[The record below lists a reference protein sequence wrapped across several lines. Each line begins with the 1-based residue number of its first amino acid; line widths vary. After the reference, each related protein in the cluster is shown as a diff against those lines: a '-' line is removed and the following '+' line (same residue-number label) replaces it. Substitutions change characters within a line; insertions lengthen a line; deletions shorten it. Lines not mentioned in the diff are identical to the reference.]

1 MIRYWAMLFF
11 WCLVGGP
18 ELVGQTNRQF
28 VFTHYGTTNGLPTNC
43 INDMEQDT
51 QGFYWLA
58 TLEGLVRFDG
68 IRSKVFKRR
77 KSDPRSV
84 PFSNV
89 SELRM
94 DRRNRLWL
102 RHSNHQV
109 GYFNPD
115 TWQFTPVPIRPQ
127 RPADIEGIKH
137 FVSEQSEAIFLS
149 VHQEILVYEEQ
160 QGAFVPATNYIPH
173 QPERKLHGFWEHPAG
188 HQYGLVADK
197 AAELY
202 DPATGTLLSSGALPP
217 GQAPWLDE
225 LAKTD
230 NLFFY
235 YPDSKQRMWIMRRS
249 AGGFTFDCYDLA
261 SSKRSLKQVFFQM
274 PGNLSNN
281 WCQMQELSGMI
292 WVYGENMLAWFN
304 ETTQQF
310 VPIPSANPSHKN
322 LEYTGIT
329 NLFEDH
335 EHNIW
340 ICTDKNGLYRF
351 NPSRIWFN
359 HLLFPKKN
367 GLGLSEGSPLSVLPE
382 TDGGMLVNLWG
393 EGFYRLDQNGQ
404 QIAVDIPDL
413 PDNGAISMWDVCLD
427 RDNIH
432 AWFVGQPGIF
442 HYNRYSRRGVYHNP
456 AIFEGR
462 TLRDVEQDHQGN
474 LWFGTQ
480 GLGVF
485 KWDRQRGQAD
495 FEKGLYKIPGLP
507 IDKPVNQ
514 LAIDARGWV
523 WVATGLFGL
532 YVIDS
537 QTDQVLF
544 HFSDN
549 VEDARF
555 KIPER
560 GIAQVLEYSDS
571 VMIFATSYEVFA
583 FNVPERQLRVIRN
596 DEEIN
601 SLIAD
606 MRCDRYGNIW
616 LGTVGNL
623 YRFNPY
629 KPTMLTLSREDGL
642 LDDVFSLNS
651 NHELPDGRLAF
662 GADHSLLVFDPAQFK
677 PASNNLKVRITEVSI
692 GNKPQSV
699 DSLLRKT
706 VIELGP
712 NNNTISID
720 FATMSFNDWHHI
732 QYKMEGMDEDW
743 VLADKDF
750 RATYNYLPPGSYRF
764 LLRTINADQETSPEQ
779 HPFTIKVYPPF
790 YQSWWFFGV
799 LLLLAMALLYW
810 YDQERL
816 KRRAAVDSVRNNIA
830 EDLHNE
836 VNTALQNINILS
848 EMANIKA
855 DNDPQKTKEY
865 IHQIHV
871 KSNDVIDAMDDMLWG
886 ISPEHDNMQST
897 VRRIEEWVAILNR
910 RHDTVI
916 DLLIDPAV
924 ASLQVDMQLRY
935 GAFLLFKEVIKGLV
949 TVCPQGYRLHV
960 GINKKQWQLLAE
972 YGHDDFTTVALNNLF
987 YRPDLS
993 QRLENLEASWQLEER
1008 SKGFAVLISIPISPS
1023 NA

>member
-1 MIRYWAMLFF
+1 MIRLWTVLFCC
-11 WCLVGGP
+11 CLVGAS

-28 VFTHYGTTNGLPTNC
+28 VFTHYDSENGLPINV
-43 INDMEQDT
+43 INDIEQDT

-77 KSDPRSV
+77 KSDPNSV

-89 SELRM
+89 SELRT
-94 DRRNRLWL
+94 DRKNRLWL
-102 RHSNHQV
+102 LHSDYQV
-109 GYFNPD
+109 GYFNPN

-127 RPADIEGIKH
+127 IPANGEGGKH
-137 FVSEQSEAIFLS
+137 FINDHSESIFLS
-149 VHQEILVYEEQ
+149 VHQEILVFDEQ
-160 QGAFVPATNYIPH
+160 QSAFVPATKHFPH
-173 QPERKLHGFWEHPAG
+173 KPGQKLYGFWEHPDG
-188 HQYGLVADK
+188 KFGLMTENK
-197 AAELY
+197 AELY
-202 DPATGTLLSSGALPP
+202 DPVTGNMLTSGTPQSA
-217 GQAPWLDE
+217 QVTWLNE

-230 NLFFY
+230 DLVYFCL
-235 YPDSKQRMWIMRRS
+235 DSKQRIWILRRTA
-249 AGGFTFDCYDLA
+249 AGFVFDCYDLNTQEHVYNQI
-261 SSKRSLKQVFFQM
+261 LFQM
-274 PGNLSNN
+274 PGGLSNN
-281 WCQMQELSGMI
+281 WFQMRELSGMI
-292 WVYGENMLAWFN
+292 WIYGENMLAWFN
-304 ETTQQF
+304 ETTRQF
-310 VPIPSANPSHKN
+310 VPIPSGHPSHKN
-322 LEYTGIT
+322 LEYSGIH

-340 ICTDKNGLYRF
+340 ICSNKNGLYRF
-351 NPSRIWFN
+351 NPSRTWFN

-367 GLGLSEGSPLSVLPE
+367 GQGISEGSPMAVLPE
-382 TDGGMLVNLWG
+382 PDGSLLVNLWG
-393 EGFYRLDQNGQ
+393 EGFYRLDSNWQTTELGIPNLHNNG
-404 QIAVDIPDL
+404 V
-413 PDNGAISMWDVCLD
+413 ISMWDVCLD
-427 RDNIH
+427 QDKVH
-432 AWFVGQPGIF
+432 AWFVGQPGIIR
-442 HYNRYSRRGVYHNP
+442 YNRYNRHSTYINP
-456 AIFEGR
+456 AILEDR
-462 TLRDVEQDHQGN
+462 TIRDVEQDPQGN
-474 LWFGTQ
+474 LWLGTQ
-480 GLGVF
+480 SVGVF
-485 KWDRQRGQAD
+485 KWDRQRGQTD
-495 FEKGLYKIPGLP
+495 FEKGLYQIPGLP
-507 IDKPVNQ
+507 INRPINQ
-514 LAIDARGWV
+514 MFIDSRGWV

-549 VEDARF
+549 VEDTRF
-555 KIPER
+555 KLPEK
-560 GIAQVLEYSDS
+560 GISQVLEYSDS
-571 VMIFATSYEVFA
+571 LMMFATSSELFA
-583 FNVPERQLRVIRN
+583 FNVPERQLRVLRN

-616 LGTVGNL
+616 LGTLGNL
-623 YRFNPY
+623 YRFHPY
-629 KPTMLTLSREDGL
+629 KSTMLTLNREDGI

-651 NHELPDGRLAF
+651 HHELPDGRLAF
-662 GADHSLLVFDPAQFK
+662 GADHSLMIFDPAQFR
-677 PASNNLKVRITEVSI
+677 PSANNLKVHITDVSI

-699 DSLLRKT
+699 DSLLRKA

-712 NNNTISID
+712 HNNAIVIE
-720 FATMSFNDWHHI
+720 FATMSFNDWHNV
-732 QYKMEGMDEDW
+732 QYKMEGLDADW

-750 RATYNYLPPGSYRF
+750 RAIYNYLPPGTYRF
-764 LLRTINADQETSPEQ
+764 LLRTINADQETSPVQ

-830 EDLHNE
+830 EDLHTE

-848 EMANIKA
+848 EMANIKV

-865 IHQIHV
+865 IHQIHA

-897 VRRIEEWVAILNR
+897 VHRIEEWVAILNR
-910 RHDTVI
+910 RYDTKI
-916 DLLIDPAV
+916 GLLIDPAV

-935 GAFLLFKEVIKGLV
+935 GAFLLFKEAIKGLV

-960 GINKKQWQLLAE
+960 GVNKRQWQLLAE
-972 YGHDDFTTVALNNLF
+972 YAHEDFTTIALNNLL

-993 QRLENLEASWQLEER
+993 QRLESLQGSWQLQER
-1008 SKGFAVLISIPISPS
+1008 TKGFAVLISIPISPS